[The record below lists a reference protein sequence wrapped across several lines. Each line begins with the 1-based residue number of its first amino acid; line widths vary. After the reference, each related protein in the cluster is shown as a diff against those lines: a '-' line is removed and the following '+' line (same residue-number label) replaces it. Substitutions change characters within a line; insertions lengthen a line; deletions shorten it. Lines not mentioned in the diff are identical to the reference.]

1 MLQVLVDISLKSFV
15 VAKRHGAMQK
25 FEKKKK
31 KKEKK
36 WTQRC
41 LEYLKQWVLR
51 CPPKKS
57 KKKR

>member
-15 VAKRHGAMQK
+15 AAKRHGAMQK
-25 FEKKKK
+25 FEKKEK

-41 LEYLKQWVLR
+41 PEYLKHWVLR
-51 CPPKKS
+51 CPPE
-57 KKKR
+57 KKRDK

>member
-31 KKEKK
+31 KEREKNGHK
-36 WTQRC
+36 DVR
-41 LEYLKQWVLR
+41 
-51 CPPKKS
+51 S
-57 KKKR
+57 I